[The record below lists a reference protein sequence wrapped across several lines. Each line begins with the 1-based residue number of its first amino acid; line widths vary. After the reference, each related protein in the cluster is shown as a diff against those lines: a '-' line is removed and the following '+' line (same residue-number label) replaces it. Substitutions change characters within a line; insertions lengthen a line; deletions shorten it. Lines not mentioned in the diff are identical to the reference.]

1 MDLIVGPGYS
11 EQMLD
16 HIDVG
21 TGKEEK
27 VTFTKFLHYTLKDRN
42 MRMQKNK
49 LLLLNSSFFK
59 REIFPADR
67 HQFENARRLR
77 KFILDIVLA
86 KKKMLEDKKDDEEV
100 SDLISLL
107 IYDDMNSDN
116 DGIIDDIIVLFI
128 TGSTTTQVAVSNLI
142 VTSLFEA
149 GLHDRILQEVDPLM
163 KSVEHD
169 PLNEMTIEK
178 VDEMEHMKLIYME
191 TMRRNPPGPMNTGA
205 SVNGTVTID
214 GI

>member
-1 MDLIVGPGYS
+1 
-11 EQMLD
+11 MLD

-67 HQFENARRLR
+67 RQFENARRLR

-149 GLHDRILQEVDPLM
+149 GLHDRIL
-163 KSVEHD
+163 
-169 PLNEMTIEK
+169 
-178 VDEMEHMKLIYME
+178 
-191 TMRRNPPGPMNTGA
+191 
-205 SVNGTVTID
+205 
-214 GI
+214 